1 MDSIYIKSP
10 ADLYYRGMPG
20 EIRDGVYHSSKYY
33 GSSGQSAT
41 HAYLYGTRLK
51 FLARDHVEIRNPFL
65 PTGSTIYH
73 WDEMFNFSTA
83 HAVPQLPL
91 LAHNHHYQLHLV
103 AESNY
108 EAGLYLRVLM
118 FDYASKL
125 VKMQIIRQA
134 TGIFTFVPKAYFYVI
149 ELVSAGCTEVIFH
162 RLDLT
167 DVTTEVQPQVE
178 AAAQLA
184 EDDDVED
191 VVVNEELHASVN
203 YQQLLVRNATHQEQR
218 LAIINQYL
226 D

>member
-20 EIRDGVYHSSKYY
+20 EIRDGVYHSYKYY

-91 LAHNHHYQLHLV
+91 LAHNHHYQLNLV

-134 TGIFTFVPKAYFYVI
+134 TGIFTFVPEAYFYAI

-167 DVTTEVQPQVE
+167 DVTAEAQPQVE

>member
-20 EIRDGVYHSSKYY
+20 EIRDGVYHSYKYY

-73 WDEMFNFSTA
+73 WDEMFNFSAA

-134 TGIFTFVPKAYFYVI
+134 TGIFTFVPEAYFYAI

-167 DVTTEVQPQVE
+167 DVTAEAQPQVE

>member
-20 EIRDGVYHSSKYY
+20 EIRDGVYHSYKYY

-134 TGIFTFVPKAYFYVI
+134 TGIFTFVPEAYFYAI

-167 DVTTEVQPQVE
+167 DVTAEAQPQVE

>member
-20 EIRDGVYHSSKYY
+20 EIRDGVYHSYKYY

-134 TGIFTFVPKAYFYVI
+134 TGIFTFVPEAYFYAI

-167 DVTTEVQPQVE
+167 DVTAEVQPQVE

>member
-20 EIRDGVYHSSKYY
+20 EIRDEVYHSYKYY

-134 TGIFTFVPKAYFYVI
+134 TGIFTFVPEAYFYAI

-167 DVTTEVQPQVE
+167 DVTAEAQPQVE

>member
-1 MDSIYIKSP
+1 MDSIYIRSP

-20 EIRDGVYHSSKYY
+20 EIRDGVYHSYKYY

-83 HAVPQLPL
+83 HTVPQLPL

-134 TGIFTFVPKAYFYVI
+134 TGIFTFVPEAYFYAI

-167 DVTTEVQPQVE
+167 DVTAEAQPQVE

>member
-20 EIRDGVYHSSKYY
+20 EIRDEVYHSYKYY
-33 GSSGQSAT
+33 GSSGQSST
-41 HAYLYGTRLK
+41 HAYLHGTRLK
-51 FLARDHVEIRNPFL
+51 FLALDHVEIRNPFL

-73 WDEMFNFSTA
+73 WDELFNFSAA
-83 HAVPQLPL
+83 HTVPQLPL

-134 TGIFTFVPKAYFYVI
+134 TGIFTFVPEAYFYAI

>member
-20 EIRDGVYHSSKYY
+20 EIRDGVYHSYKYY

-134 TGIFTFVPKAYFYVI
+134 TGIFTFVPEAYFYAI

-167 DVTTEVQPQVE
+167 DVTAEAQPQVE

-184 EDDDVED
+184 KDDDVED

>member
-20 EIRDGVYHSSKYY
+20 EIRDGVYHSYKYY
-33 GSSGQSAT
+33 GSSGQSST

-134 TGIFTFVPKAYFYVI
+134 TGIFTFVPEAYFYAI

-167 DVTTEVQPQVE
+167 DVTAEVQPQVE

>member
-20 EIRDGVYHSSKYY
+20 EIRDGVYRSSKYY

-41 HAYLYGTRLK
+41 HAYLHGTRLK

-118 FDYASKL
+118 FDYESKL

-134 TGIFTFVPKAYFYVI
+134 TGIFTFVPEAYFYAI

-167 DVTTEVQPQVE
+167 DVTAEVQPQVE

>member
-20 EIRDGVYHSSKYY
+20 EIRDEVYHSYKYY
-33 GSSGQSAT
+33 GSSGQSST
-41 HAYLYGTRLK
+41 HAYLHGTRLK
-51 FLARDHVEIRNPFL
+51 FLALDHVEIRNPFL

-73 WDEMFNFSTA
+73 WDELFNFSAA
-83 HAVPQLPL
+83 HTVPQLPL

-118 FDYASKL
+118 FDYESKL

-134 TGIFTFVPKAYFYVI
+134 TGIFTFVPEAYFYAI

>member
-20 EIRDGVYHSSKYY
+20 EIRDGVYHSYKYY

-134 TGIFTFVPKAYFYVI
+134 TGIFTFVPEAYFYAI

-167 DVTTEVQPQVE
+167 DVTAEAQPQVE

-203 YQQLLVRNATHQEQR
+203 YQQFLVRNATHQEQR

>member
-20 EIRDGVYHSSKYY
+20 EIRDGVYHSYKYY

-83 HAVPQLPL
+83 HTVPQLPL

-134 TGIFTFVPKAYFYVI
+134 TGIFTFVPEAYFYAI

-167 DVTTEVQPQVE
+167 DVTAEAQPQVE

>member
-20 EIRDGVYHSSKYY
+20 EIRDGVYHSYKYY

-134 TGIFTFVPKAYFYVI
+134 TGIFTFVPKAYFYAI

-167 DVTTEVQPQVE
+167 DVTAEAQPQVE

-203 YQQLLVRNATHQEQR
+203 YQQLLVRNAIHQEQR

>member
-10 ADLYYRGMPG
+10 ADLYYRGMPR
-20 EIRDGVYHSSKYY
+20 EIREGVYHSYKYY

-134 TGIFTFVPKAYFYVI
+134 TGIFTFVPEAYFYAI

-167 DVTTEVQPQVE
+167 DVTAEAQPQVE

-191 VVVNEELHASVN
+191 VIVNEELHASVN

>member
-10 ADLYYRGMPG
+10 ADLYYRGMSG
-20 EIRDGVYHSSKYY
+20 EIRDGVYHSYKYY

-134 TGIFTFVPKAYFYVI
+134 TGIFTFVPEAYFYAI

-167 DVTTEVQPQVE
+167 DVTAEAQPQVE

-203 YQQLLVRNATHQEQR
+203 YQQLLVRNAIHQEQR

>member
-1 MDSIYIKSP
+1 
-10 ADLYYRGMPG
+10 
-20 EIRDGVYHSSKYY
+20 
-33 GSSGQSAT
+33 
-41 HAYLYGTRLK
+41 
-51 FLARDHVEIRNPFL
+51 
-65 PTGSTIYH
+65 
-73 WDEMFNFSTA
+73 
-83 HAVPQLPL
+83 
-91 LAHNHHYQLHLV
+91 V

-134 TGIFTFVPKAYFYVI
+134 TGIFTFVPEAYFYAI

-167 DVTTEVQPQVE
+167 DVTAEAQPQVE

>member
-20 EIRDGVYHSSKYY
+20 EIRDGVYHSYKYY

-134 TGIFTFVPKAYFYVI
+134 TGIFTFVPEAYFYAI

-167 DVTTEVQPQVE
+167 DVTAEAQPQVE
-178 AAAQLA
+178 AVAQLA

-203 YQQLLVRNATHQEQR
+203 YQQLLVRNAIHQEQR

>member
-20 EIRDGVYHSSKYY
+20 EIRDGVYHSYKYY

-134 TGIFTFVPKAYFYVI
+134 TGIFTFVPEAYFYAI

-167 DVTTEVQPQVE
+167 DVTAEAQPQVE
-178 AAAQLA
+178 ATAQLA

-203 YQQLLVRNATHQEQR
+203 YQQFLVRNATHQEQR

>member
-20 EIRDGVYHSSKYY
+20 EIRDGVYHSYKYY

-83 HAVPQLPL
+83 HAVPHLPL
-91 LAHNHHYQLHLV
+91 LAHNHHYQLNLV

-134 TGIFTFVPKAYFYVI
+134 TGIFTFVPEAYFYAI

-167 DVTTEVQPQVE
+167 DVTAEAQPQVE

>member
-20 EIRDGVYHSSKYY
+20 EIRDEVYHSYKYY

-41 HAYLYGTRLK
+41 HAYLHGTRLK

-73 WDEMFNFSTA
+73 WDEMFNFSAA

-134 TGIFTFVPKAYFYVI
+134 TGIFTFVPGAYFYAI
-149 ELVSAGCTEVIFH
+149 ELISAGCTEVIFH

-167 DVTTEVQPQVE
+167 DVTAETQPQVE

>member
-20 EIRDGVYHSSKYY
+20 EIRDGVYHSYKYY

-91 LAHNHHYQLHLV
+91 LAHNHHYQLNLV

-134 TGIFTFVPKAYFYVI
+134 TGIFTFVPEAYFYAI

-167 DVTTEVQPQVE
+167 DVTAEAQPQVE
-178 AAAQLA
+178 AAAQLS